1 MVRGELQW
9 KTIIIKKNKRFT
21 LTLLTMA
28 LIVESASLVANAA
41 DPRNLGIA
49 KDVISTESQKNY

>member
-1 MVRGELQW
+1 MKNKL

-28 LIVESASLVANAA
+28 LIVGSASLLANAA
-41 DPRNLGIA
+41 DRGNLGIA
-49 KDVISTESQKNY
+49 KDVITTESQNNY

>member
-1 MVRGELQW
+1 MKNKL

-28 LIVESASLVANAA
+28 LIVGSASLLANAA
-41 DPRNLGIA
+41 DRGNLGIA
-49 KDVISTESQKNY
+49 KDVITTESQKNY

>member
-1 MVRGELQW
+1 MKNKL

-28 LIVESASLVANAA
+28 LIVGSASLLANAA
-41 DPRNLGIA
+41 DRRNLGIA
-49 KDVISTESQKNY
+49 KDVITTESQNNY

>member
-1 MVRGELQW
+1 MKNKL

-28 LIVESASLVANAA
+28 LIVGSASLLANAA
-41 DPRNLGIA
+41 DRRNLGIA
-49 KDVISTESQKNY
+49 KDVITTESQKNY